1 MIVTVQSPDWNP
13 LCLSGPR
20 FFPSARQL
28 VRQDGGVTAPRAG
41 RGRPAGRWPRT
52 NWRAPTNYRVVRL
65 WKEDPQPYLTAGVNL
80 VPLAPLTNVTAEPL
94 PDLVRRM
101 ADRINAEPEP
111 RAAKLWT
118 ATYLLMGLR
127 VPDEVAVHLLE
138 GVQNLR
144 ESTT

>member
-1 MIVTVQSPDWNP
+1 
-13 LCLSGPR
+13 
-20 FFPSARQL
+20 
-28 VRQDGGVTAPRAG
+28 
-41 RGRPAGRWPRT
+41 
-52 NWRAPTNYRVVRL
+52 VRL